1 MPGKRRKSRVAAAV
15 PVQAEPQGSE
25 SWLELKNPHSVR
37 AAMASRPE
45 QVKELMFTGEP
56 QGLWKRLAEEAE
68 QQGIPVRLLEPAEQ
82 PRQRA
87 HERKQERVGH
97 ALARVAAKPSVSLEE
112 LWSDVAQPN
121 ADGTPGL
128 WLALDSLQD
137 PHNVGAIFRTAGFF
151 GARGIVVTKNA
162 SAPINATVYDVA
174 AGALETVPHAVVS
187 NLNRA
192 LKLSRRI
199 GLWNLGSS
207 EHAEQSVWEVDR
219 QLPWLIVVGNEQK
232 GLRHL
237 VLEHCD
243 RICRVPPLGEVK
255 SLNVSVA
262 TGILL
267 ATLTRPEK

>member
-1 MPGKRRKSRVAAAV
+1 MPGKRRKSRVASVA
-15 PVQAEPQGSE
+15 PVQAESQGAE
-25 SWLELKNPHSVR
+25 GWLELKNPHSVQ
-37 AAMASRPE
+37 AAMACRPE

-68 QQGIPVRLLEPAEQ
+68 QLGIPVRLREPAEQ

-97 ALARVAAKPSVSLEE
+97 ALARVAPKSAITLEE
-112 LWSDVAQPN
+112 LWSEVAQPN
-121 ADGTPGL
+121 PDGGPGL

-174 AGALETVPHAVVS
+174 AGALEAVPHAVVS

-199 GLWNLGSS
+199 GLWNLGTS
-207 EHAEQSVWEVDR
+207 EHADLSAWEVDR
-219 QLPWLIVVGNEQK
+219 QLPWLIVVGNEQN

-243 RICRVPPLGEVK
+243 RVCRVPPLGEVK